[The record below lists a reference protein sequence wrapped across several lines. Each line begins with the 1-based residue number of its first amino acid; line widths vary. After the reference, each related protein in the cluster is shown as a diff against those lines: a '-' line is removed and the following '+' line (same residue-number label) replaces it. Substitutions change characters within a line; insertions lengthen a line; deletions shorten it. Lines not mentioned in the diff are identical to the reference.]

1 MKKFFNKL
9 KAKLLYFLWDSRKPF
24 FTVFFAVIIIC
35 FMISS
40 VSFIVVYS
48 NTGIFFKECDMN
60 DYSRTFEPKKIEI
73 DFKGNGEIIIR
84 KSESVNIDFDDIF
97 LTDNYYSYGY
107 QINFKDNYEDCFEKK
122 KFEFKDEFIDSLE
135 VLENDR
141 GETVLNIEEKDIF
154 AVETF
159 KNNNNEMVVTFKEP
173 KDVYDNIIVID
184 PGHGGMDF
192 GVNGIKCMEKDVNLK
207 ICKKIEN
214 MFSGSDKVKVY
225 LTRNSDD
232 YLKDEKRVF
241 FANQYADLFLSIH
254 LCCES
259 SYDFSDKTRITYID
273 DDDSDKFKFS
283 GRYCS
288 EILKKSC
295 EKYLE
300 IKKIDIISKDNQEN
314 KDLKAFSIFLE
325 FGYND
330 EFDENKFS
338 DKAAYAVY
346 DGIEK
351 IIG

>member
-1 MKKFFNKL
+1 
-9 KAKLLYFLWDSRKPF
+9 
-24 FTVFFAVIIIC
+24 
-35 FMISS
+35 
-40 VSFIVVYS
+40 
-48 NTGIFFKECDMN
+48 
-60 DYSRTFEPKKIEI
+60 
-73 DFKGNGEIIIR
+73 
-84 KSESVNIDFDDIF
+84 
-97 LTDNYYSYGY
+97 
-107 QINFKDNYEDCFEKK
+107 
-122 KFEFKDEFIDSLE
+122 
-135 VLENDR
+135 
-141 GETVLNIEEKDIF
+141 
-154 AVETF
+154 
-159 KNNNNEMVVTFKEP
+159 
-173 KDVYDNIIVID
+173 
-184 PGHGGMDF
+184 
-192 GVNGIKCMEKDVNLK
+192 MEKDVNLN

>member
-1 MKKFFNKL
+1 M
-9 KAKLLYFLWDSRKPF
+9 
-24 FTVFFAVIIIC
+24 II
-35 FMISS
+35 
-40 VSFIVVYS
+40 
-48 NTGIFFKECDMN
+48 N
-60 DYSRTFEPKKIEI
+60 
-73 DFKGNGEIIIR
+73 
-84 KSESVNIDFDDIF
+84 
-97 LTDNYYSYGY
+97 
-107 QINFKDNYEDCFEKK
+107 
-122 KFEFKDEFIDSLE
+122 
-135 VLENDR
+135 
-141 GETVLNIEEKDIF
+141 TVLNIEEKDIF

-283 GRYCS
+283 GR
-288 EILKKSC
+288 
-295 EKYLE
+295 
-300 IKKIDIISKDNQEN
+300 
-314 KDLKAFSIFLE
+314 
-325 FGYND
+325 
-330 EFDENKFS
+330 
-338 DKAAYAVY
+338 
-346 DGIEK
+346 
-351 IIG
+351 